1 MNLHNYLFQVTREQ
15 IKSILLS
22 PESCNM
28 VKEWGNQEQV
38 LDELTEGYF
47 KFKKEHHGN
56 INEYISWRVEP
67 PYFH

>member
-1 MNLHNYLFQVTREQ
+1 MIIHNYLFKVTREQ

-22 PESCNM
+22 PEFCDM

-47 KFKKEHHGN
+47 EFKKEHHGN
-56 INEYISWRVEP
+56 INEYISWRVKP

>member
-1 MNLHNYLFQVTREQ
+1 MIIHNYLFQVTREQ

-22 PESCNM
+22 PESCDM

-47 KFKKEHHGN
+47 EFKRDIAATLTN
-56 INEYISWRVEP
+56 IFLGV
-67 PYFH
+67 